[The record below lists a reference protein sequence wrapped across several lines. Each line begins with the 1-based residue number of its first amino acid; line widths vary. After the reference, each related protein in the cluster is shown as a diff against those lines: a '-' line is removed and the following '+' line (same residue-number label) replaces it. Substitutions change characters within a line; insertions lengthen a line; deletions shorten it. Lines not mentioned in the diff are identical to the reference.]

1 MRKYIIKYTFE
12 FFVIVLGISV
22 SFLLEDARQKREL
35 KYLSQDLVV
44 NLLNEVSEI
53 ESYLK
58 EREVGFKGDKK
69 LIDILRGEYK
79 YKLDSLIK
87 TIPVMLPIYKP
98 QIGSPY
104 GIRKHP
110 IIIFNP
116 YIIINEP
123 T

>member
-58 EREVGFKGDKK
+58 EREVAFKGDKK

-87 TIPVMLPIYKP
+87 TEKRPVLYGAAPVSYTHLTLPTKRIV
-98 QIGSPY
+98 
-104 GIRKHP
+104 
-110 IIIFNP
+110 
-116 YIIINEP
+116 
-123 T
+123 